1 MSTSQIIALGIPL
14 AAAAGAAM
22 FVVKRF
28 WSRNPESEPIDPAQ
42 IDVAVAMT
50 NIREAMM
57 KEIERA
63 NRAARQNTTV

>member
-14 AAAAGAAM
+14 AAAAGAAV

-28 WSRNPESEPIDPAQ
+28 WSRNPESEPVDPAQ
-42 IDVAVAMT
+42 IDIAVAMT
-50 NIREAMM
+50 NIQKAM

-63 NRAARQNTTV
+63 NHAAQQKTAG